1 MTSFDLLV
9 DPLGNLSLSNNF
21 FLPDITKKVCEKL
34 YHQPVVLAEGLVPEF
49 TDFKH
54 KCVIFK
60 VQMKFYPL
68 TAGRIIF
75 LNSVAHIYYINIK
88 VYGVFCNLF

>member
-34 YHQPVVLAEGLVPEF
+34 DHQPVVLAEGLVPEF
-49 TDFKH
+49 TDF
-54 KCVIFK
+54 
-60 VQMKFYPL
+60 
-68 TAGRIIF
+68 
-75 LNSVAHIYYINIK
+75 
-88 VYGVFCNLF
+88 